1 MKGQAEAD
9 EEGGDGSKKYE
20 GLAEYCEEGVQVEA
34 EVGEVP
40 ETEEEGEPGEK
51 KGPGRKVLM
60 HLVHLGSGVR

>member
-1 MKGQAEAD
+1 MEGQGKAD
-9 EEGGDGSKKYE
+9 EEGGDSSKKDK

-51 KGPGRKVLM
+51 
-60 HLVHLGSGVR
+60 